1 MENGK
6 RQNICLFFLFCRKRE
21 KSYEKVGYYRK
32 PYLTAGI
39 YHPALYLQGADD
51 TAYGSSHRLRLQE
64 VLYYEKE
71 IGSDREPF
79 KRRMAGIKEK
89 GYRRFRCLCHYGEK
103 SVLLHPP
110 ALGGKDGKVTHYR
123 GGK

>member
-1 MENGK
+1 MEYEEDHVCPGGTGRLERDALRIMNGK
-6 RQNICLFFLFCRKRE
+6 RQDFCLFFLFCRKRE
-21 KSYEKVGYYRK
+21 KPYEKVGYYRK

-71 IGSDREPF
+71 TGPDREP
-79 KRRMAGIKEK
+79 
-89 GYRRFRCLCHYGEK
+89 
-103 SVLLHPP
+103 
-110 ALGGKDGKVTHYR
+110 
-123 GGK
+123 